1 MLNIELTRFKV
12 KKGKSK
18 VVDEWLSFLNDNMN
32 ETLLTLEAEKMYVET
47 IFREVLNGDEYLY
60 WYSVQGVGGQEVE
73 DSESFIDK
81 KHLEY
86 WEECID
92 KKFKA
97 VDLGSSSNIHEFVN
111 SFTLK
116 YESDIRYNS

>member
-1 MLNIELTRFKV
+1 MLNVELTRFKV

-60 WYSVQGVGGQEVE
+60 WYSVQGIGGQEVE
-73 DSESFIDK
+73 DSESLIDK

-86 WEECID
+86 WKECID
-92 KKFKA
+92 KDFKA
-97 VDLGSSSNIHEFVN
+97 IDLKTEVVMIP
-111 SFTLK
+111 TQ
-116 YESDIRYNS
+116 IRKHMN